1 MTDNLFKI
9 GEKVRDD
16 YFIGR
21 KNLISYFKRIFLE
34 EKNRSAKSIVGLTRI
49 GKSSFIDNVFDN
61 VPNDILFI
69 NENLNEWSTYL
80 ELLQDICFN
89 IKNFLEKKDKNN
101 LLDECS
107 YIIEQNNIPWIK
119 LNRTIKSIF
128 EYLSDI
134 NVKTILVMDE
144 FDNAR
149 LIFNGETKHFE
160 LFRTIFSDSKYNV
173 SAITISRRSLYMI
186 EETTYQ
192 GSTFHGVLDP
202 IYFKGF
208 DEEDMDIYFNK
219 FDKLNIKL
227 TEKQKEKIIYYA
239 GNAPFLLSILG
250 YYIIE
255 ASKNDKNY
263 LNNNR
268 SIDDI
273 FLNKCNSINDYYK
286 DCINHLERD
295 GDLKRIIPFI
305 VGPNVGV
312 TKSDKEELINLGY
325 LREENGELILISK
338 YFTNFLYTY
347 TININIWDNIIKLE
361 KKIKCIINNE
371 IIYLIKNYK
380 IGGNDILSIQ
390 CNLLLKIKG
399 INQKDID
406 RYQYFI
412 KDNKKKFNIDVTYF
426 DVISLSDSFKI
437 ITECW
442 NIFSRYFNNEKFSNW
457 EYKFNKCIIARNPIA
472 HGHEEYIT
480 DYDKK
485 QVDIF
490 CSKIFDTITKSNI
503 IINIPHDNVI
513 ISEASKHSKSN

>member
-1 MTDNLFKI
+1 MTYNLFQI
-9 GEKVRDD
+9 GKKVRGD

-21 KNLISYFKRIFLE
+21 KNLIRYFRKIFLE
-34 EKNRSAKSIVGLTRI
+34 EKSRSAKSIVGLTRI
-49 GKSSFIDNVFDN
+49 GKSSFIDNVFDDI
-61 VPNDILFI
+61 PNDILFI

-80 ELLQDICFN
+80 ELWQDICFN
-89 IKNFLEKKDKNN
+89 IKKFLENKYKNN
-101 LLDECS
+101 LLDN
-107 YIIEQNNIPWIK
+107 YFDAIEDDNIPWIK

-134 NVKTILVMDE
+134 NVKTILIMDE

-160 LFRTIFSDSKYNV
+160 LFRTIFSDSRYNV
-173 SAITISRRSLYMI
+173 SAVTISRRSLYMI

-208 DEEDMDIYFNK
+208 DKEDMNIYFSK
-219 FDKLNIKL
+219 FAKLNIKL
-227 TEKQKEKIIYYA
+227 TEEQREKIIYYA

-255 ASKNDKNY
+255 TAKKDKNN
-263 LNNNR
+263 LNNEF
-268 SIDDI
+268 SIDEI
-273 FLNKCNSINDYYK
+273 FLDKCNAINDYYR
-286 DCINHLERD
+286 DCIKQLERD

-305 VGPNVGV
+305 IGPNIGV

-347 TININIWDNIIKLE
+347 SININIWDNIIELE
-361 KKIKCIINNE
+361 KKIKSIINNE
-371 IIYLIKNYK
+371 MISLIKNYK
-380 IGGNDILSIQ
+380 IVGNNILSIQ
-390 CNLLLKIKG
+390 SNLLLKVKG
-399 INQKDID
+399 IDKIDIN
-406 RYQYFI
+406 RYEYFI
-412 KDNKKKFNIDVTYF
+412 KDNKKKFNIDSTYF
-426 DVISLSDSFKI
+426 DVMSLADSCKI

-442 NIFSRYFNNEKFSNW
+442 HNIFSKYFNNDKFSNW

-485 QVDIF
+485 EVDIF
-490 CSKIFDTITKSNI
+490 CSEIFDTIKKSNI
-503 IINIPHDNVI
+503 VINIPHDNDI
-513 ISEASKHSKSN
+513 ISTASKY